1 MNLVRPKRDI
11 QQYAGRG
18 REIRDASPS
27 HLMSLRYDP
36 LKYDFRSHVATI
48 LEWAGPKIGFGSFGT
63 IKQLEHFQAKEAPDR
78 VFAET
83 PRCSCKLCV
92 AGSV

>member
-1 MNLVRPKRDI
+1 MQAEAEK
-11 QQYAGRG
+11 
-18 REIRDASPS
+18 IRDASPS